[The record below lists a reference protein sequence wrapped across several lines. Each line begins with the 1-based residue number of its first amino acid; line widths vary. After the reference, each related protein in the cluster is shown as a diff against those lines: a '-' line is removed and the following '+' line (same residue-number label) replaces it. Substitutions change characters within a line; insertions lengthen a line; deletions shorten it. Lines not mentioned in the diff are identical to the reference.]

1 MKHIFIINPA
11 AGKGDKRQKI
21 YDMADALREKHGLE
35 VECILTTSRGH
46 ATTIARERAET
57 GEELRFYACG
67 GDGTI
72 NEVANGIAG
81 FENAAMSCIPI
92 GTGND
97 FLKNFGADAALFAD
111 AENLW
116 DGEVQ
121 QLDMIDCGGRL
132 GLCIACSGIDARV
145 ADDVHKYDAQMSGKK
160 AYIASLAV
168 NFVFKDI
175 NRHWTV
181 TLGDEEIEGD
191 FALVAVCN
199 GRYYGGGFM
208 PIGTARMNDGLLNTL
223 VVKGIT
229 KPTLLRFVGPYSKGQ
244 YHKFP
249 KYAAYY
255 EAPTVRI
262 RSTERDITT
271 CIDGETIVSD
281 DITIRLADRK
291 LNFFGPKGCDPNKSI
306 TG

>member
-11 AGKGDKRQKI
+11 AGKADCRQRI
-21 YDMADALREKHGLE
+21 YNMADALREKHGLE
-35 VECILTTSRGH
+35 VECILTTSQGH
-46 ATTIARERAET
+46 ATAIARERAQS
-57 GEELRFYACG
+57 GEEIRVYACG

-72 NEVANGIAG
+72 NEVANGLAG
-81 FENAAMSCIPI
+81 FDNAAMSCIPI

-97 FLKNFGADAALFAD
+97 FLKNFGSDAAKFAD

-145 ADDVHKYDAQMSGKK
+145 AEDVHKYDAQMDGKK

-168 NFVFKDI
+168 NFVFKNI

-181 TLGDEEIEGD
+181 TVGDEEIEGD

-208 PIGTARMNDGLLNTL
+208 PVGTAKLNDGVLGTL
-223 VVKGIT
+223 VIKGISKAT
-229 KPTLLRFVGPYSKGQ
+229 MLRFVGPYSKGQ

-249 KYAAYY
+249 KYATYY
-255 EAPTVRI
+255 EVPTVRI
-262 RSTERDITT
+262 RSAQRDITT
-271 CIDGETIVSD
+271 CIDGETIISD
-281 DITIRLADRK
+281 DITIRLADKK
-291 LNFFGPKGCDPNKSI
+291 LRFFGPKGCDPNKSI
-306 TG
+306 TE